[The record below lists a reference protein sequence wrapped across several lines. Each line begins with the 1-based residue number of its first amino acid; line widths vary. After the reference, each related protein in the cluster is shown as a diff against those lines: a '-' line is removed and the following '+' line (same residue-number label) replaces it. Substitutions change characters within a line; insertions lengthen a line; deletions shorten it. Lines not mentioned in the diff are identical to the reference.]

1 MEWPPSQ
8 AQISP
13 SSFFEE
19 QSVCG
24 EEGDGGHYENNEVS
38 QSTIRVRDAEWQSVG
53 GSQSKGRSV
62 DEAELHRFTLLLAIT
77 ASGHSSFTF
86 RRVNRSTR
94 CSRSDPLSPILCS
107 CKLACSSSAE
117 AEALFELFEA

>member
-1 MEWPPSQ
+1 VARKATADITRTMKCRNRLF
-8 AQISP
+8 A
-13 SSFFEE
+13 FET
-19 QSVCG
+19 Q
-24 EEGDGGHYENNEVS
+24 
-38 QSTIRVRDAEWQSVG
+38 EWQSVG